1 MQQMVSFVNTFVVN
15 KLLDGMLIR
24 TSCVSV

>member
-1 MQQMVSFVNTFVVN
+1 MQQMVSFVNTFVVS